1 MFTTFLFINY
11 VCSSRCLT
19 DGEDVG
25 GAPDESVDVCCVG
38 GGERNGNEGC
48 TKRTRSTSMDEFG
61 GAVLAAALNA
71 DVKAVAAQRV
81 W

>member
-1 MFTTFLFINY
+1 MFSTFFIFINY

-25 GAPDESVDVCCVG
+25 GAPDNSVDVCCG
-38 GGERNGNEGC
+38 GVDRNGNEGC
-48 TKRTRSTSMDEFG
+48 TKRTRSTSMDELD

-71 DVKAVAAQRV
+71 DVNAVAAQRV
-81 W
+81 